1 MDADQLLQTLA
12 VELALPNLRFDAN
25 GCARLA
31 IDGAP
36 ALNFE
41 RDASG
46 MIHLYS
52 VLCPQPPEGREA
64 LYAQLLQGNLFGTST
79 AGASLAIDELHREV
93 VLCRTVSTDLMTGP
107 AFVSMVE
114 AFAAAAEN
122 WQARLAGP
130 RASDSLAIASSA
142 AAPTASPMM
151 DHFLRG

>member
-1 MDADQLLQTLA
+1 MDSDQLLQSLG
-12 VELALPNLRFDAN
+12 LDLGLPNLRFDDN

-31 IDGAP
+31 IEGAP

-41 RDASG
+41 RDANGS
-46 MIHLYS
+46 IHLYS

-79 AGASLAIDELHREV
+79 AGASLAIDEVHREV
-93 VLCRTVSTDLMTGP
+93 VLCRTISADLATAP
-107 AFVSMVE
+107 AFIAEVE
-114 AFAAAAEN
+114 AFVAAAED

-130 RASDSLAIASSA
+130 GIANSTLARA
-142 AAPTASPMM
+142 PASPMM